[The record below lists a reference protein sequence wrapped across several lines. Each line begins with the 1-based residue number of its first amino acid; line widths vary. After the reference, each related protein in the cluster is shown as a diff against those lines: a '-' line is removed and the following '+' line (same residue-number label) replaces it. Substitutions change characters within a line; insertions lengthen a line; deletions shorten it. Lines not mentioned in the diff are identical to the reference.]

1 MLMGKNEKERDKM
14 KSSGVTLLELMITL
28 VVLAILATIAFPS
41 FQAHVVR
48 SRRAE
53 ALEHLLSAQLKL
65 EEYRVTNASYAT
77 TMAAIGGTST
87 DYYDYTLTVSGATY
101 TLIAT
106 ATTGK
111 SQVNDTG
118 CTSLKLRSD
127 PSAPSGD
134 TADLSKLKLPTD
146 CWK

>member
-1 MLMGKNEKERDKM
+1 MLIAKSEKESHKM
-14 KSSGVTLLELMITL
+14 KSRGVTLLELMMTL
-28 VVLAILATIAFPS
+28 VVLAILASIAFPS
-41 FQAHVVR
+41 FQAHVVK

-65 EEYRVTNASYAT
+65 EEYRVTNATYAT
-77 TMAAIGGTST
+77 NMAAIGGAST
-87 DYYDYTLTVSGATY
+87 DHYGYTLTVSGSTY
-101 TLIAT
+101 TLKAD

-127 PSAPSGD
+127 PSAPLGD
-134 TADLSKLKLPTD
+134 TADLTKLKLPED

>member
-14 KSSGVTLLELMITL
+14 KSRGVTLLELMITL
-28 VVLAILATIAFPS
+28 VVLAILSAIAYPS
-41 FQAHVVR
+41 FQTHLVK

-53 ALEHLLSAQLKL
+53 ALGHLLSVQLKQ
-65 EEYRVTNASYAT
+65 EEYRVTNAGYTTNLALVGGAT
-77 TMAAIGGTST
+77 T
-87 DYYDYTLTVSGATY
+87 DYYGYSVTVSGATY
-101 TLIAT
+101 TLTAT

-118 CTSLKLRSD
+118 CTALTLDSQGVKT
-127 PSAPSGD
+127 PV
-134 TADLSKLKLPTD
+134 D